1 MVEELCEKYEVNK
14 NVVLSLLYYN
24 NGVGM
29 DSYDYSLLNNPGHVL
44 PCMIDYRNIDE
55 AELYKINDS
64 NYVIKF
70 SNIES
75 GLENFIKLLKEDYGC
90 NNNSYEEFIYSY
102 IKNSP
107 VYEFGNR
114 EISALTTS
122 YVYKNIIRH

>member
-1 MVEELCEKYEVNK
+1 MKNRIKKITYVLVFIGISVPTNLISKNIARNNSNKSSSPTKNKELIEEERIITMVEELCEKYEVNK

-29 DSYDYSLLNNPGHVL
+29 DTYDYSLLNNPGHVL

-64 NYVIKF
+64 NFVIKF

-75 GLENFIKLLKEDYGC
+75 
-90 NNNSYEEFIYSY
+90 
-102 IKNSP
+102 
-107 VYEFGNR
+107 
-114 EISALTTS
+114 
-122 YVYKNIIRH
+122 